1 MMIGKRISNRY
12 KILESIGGGGMANVY
27 LAHDIILDRDVAV
40 KILRIDLA
48 DESNLIR
55 RFQREAQSATSLV
68 HPNIVGVY
76 DVGEENDLHYIVME
90 YVEGM
95 DLKQYIH
102 EHYPIPYEKTVDI
115 MLQILSAV
123 KVAHQHQIIHRD
135 LKPQNILI
143 DKQGNVKITDFGIAM
158 ALSETSI
165 TQTNSLLGSVHYL
178 SPEQARGGMATQK
191 SDIYALGIVLY
202 EMIMGKVPFDGES
215 AVSIAIKHLQTT
227 VPSVKEQ
234 NPDIPQ
240 SIDNIIL
247 RSTAKDPFLRYQSV
261 EEMEKDL
268 RTALDPERK
277 NEAPFVFKE
286 DNEVTKTIPII
297 PANIMNNIENTK
309 VSESEA
315 AKASSEKPKKKKK
328 NRKKVFWITFIVI
341 LLFAALIGVLWYLGK
356 QPTTVEVPNV
366 SNQTESS
373 AISNLEEQGFNVNKT
388 IEKNSDKIE
397 EGKIISTDPKAG
409 EKVEKG
415 SQINLYISVGSK
427 KITLEDYTGKSYDTV
442 KKTLNEQGFRSVS
455 SQEAYSDEQD
465 KGMIISQNP
474 LANQNVVAKDTDI
487 TFVVSKGPEPVLL
500 ANLSGFTKK
509 AAEDYAKTNQLEIS
523 SSEEYSDSVPE
534 GQVISQ
540 KPSAGTSMAKGDN
553 ISVVI
558 SKGEKEKQ
566 VKSVSKD
573 FTIPYKKEDS
583 SDDEA
588 DDDQPKQEH
597 VQIFIEDKNH
607 TYSSVFRE
615 LDITKDTSV
624 TINFDI
630 EEGSKAKYRIV
641 REKETVD
648 EGTVDYPK

>member
-247 RSTAKDPFLRYQSV
+247 RSTAKDPFLRYQSI

-297 PANIMNNIENTK
+297 PANIMQNIEDTK
-309 VSESEA
+309 VSEPEA
-315 AKASSEKPKKKKK
+315 AKTPPKKPKKKK

-373 AISNLEEQGFNVNKT
+373 AISNLEAQGFNVNKT

-409 EKVEKG
+409 KKVEKG
-415 SQINLYISVGSK
+415 SRINLYISVGSK

-442 KKTLNEQGFRSVS
+442 KKTLDEQGFRSVS

-474 LANQNVVAKDTDI
+474 LANQDVVAKDTDI
-487 TFVVSKGPEPVLL
+487 SFVVSKGPEPVLL

-566 VKSVSKD
+566 VKTVSKD
-573 FTIPYKKEDS
+573 FTIPYKEEDN

-588 DDDQPKQEH
+588 DNDQPKQEH

-648 EGTVDYPK
+648 EGTVDYPE

>member
-247 RSTAKDPFLRYQSV
+247 RSTAKDPFLRYQSI

-297 PANIMNNIENTK
+297 PANIMQNIEDTK
-309 VSESEA
+309 VSEPEA
-315 AKASSEKPKKKKK
+315 AKTPPKKPKKKK

-373 AISNLEEQGFNVNKT
+373 AISNLEAQGFNVNKT

-409 EKVEKG
+409 KKVEKG
-415 SQINLYISVGSK
+415 SRINLYISVGSK

-442 KKTLNEQGFRSVS
+442 KKTLDEQGFRSVS

-474 LANQNVVAKDTDI
+474 LANQDVVAKDTDI
-487 TFVVSKGPEPVLL
+487 SFVVSKGPEPVLL

-523 SSEEYSDSVPE
+523 SSEEYSDSVLE

-566 VKSVSKD
+566 VKTVSKD
-573 FTIPYKKEDS
+573 FTIPYKEEDN

-648 EGTVDYPK
+648 EGTVDYPE

>member
-247 RSTAKDPFLRYQSV
+247 RSTAKDPFLRYQSI

-297 PANIMNNIENTK
+297 PANIMQNIEDTK
-309 VSESEA
+309 VSEPEA
-315 AKASSEKPKKKKK
+315 AKTPPKKPKKKK

-373 AISNLEEQGFNVNKT
+373 AISNLEAQGFNVNKT

-409 EKVEKG
+409 KKVEKG
-415 SQINLYISVGSK
+415 SRINLYISVGSK

-442 KKTLNEQGFRSVS
+442 KKTLDEQGFRSVS

-474 LANQNVVAKDTDI
+474 LANQDVVAKDTDI
-487 TFVVSKGPEPVLL
+487 SFVVSKGPEPVLL

-523 SSEEYSDSVPE
+523 SSEEYSDSVLE

-566 VKSVSKD
+566 VKTVSKD
-573 FTIPYKKEDS
+573 FTIPYKEEDN

-588 DDDQPKQEH
+588 DGDQPKQEH

-648 EGTVDYPK
+648 EGTVDYPE

>member
-247 RSTAKDPFLRYQSV
+247 RSTAKDPFLRYQSI

-297 PANIMNNIENTK
+297 PANIMQNIEDTK
-309 VSESEA
+309 VSEPEA
-315 AKASSEKPKKKKK
+315 AKIPPKKPKKKK

-373 AISNLEEQGFNVNKT
+373 AISNLEAQGFNVNKT

-409 EKVEKG
+409 KKVEKG
-415 SQINLYISVGSK
+415 SRINLYISVGSK

-442 KKTLNEQGFRSVS
+442 KKTLDEQGFRSVS

-474 LANQNVVAKDTDI
+474 LANQDVVAKDTDI
-487 TFVVSKGPEPVLL
+487 SFVVSKGPEPVLL

-566 VKSVSKD
+566 VKTVSKD
-573 FTIPYKKEDS
+573 FTIPYKEEDN

-648 EGTVDYPK
+648 EGTVDYPE

>member
-234 NPDIPQ
+234 NPAIPQ

-247 RSTAKDPFLRYQSV
+247 RSTAKDPFLRYQSI

-297 PANIMNNIENTK
+297 PANIMQNIEDTK
-309 VSESEA
+309 VSEPEA
-315 AKASSEKPKKKKK
+315 AKTPPKKPKKKK

-373 AISNLEEQGFNVNKT
+373 AISNLEAQGFNVNKT

-409 EKVEKG
+409 KKVEKG
-415 SQINLYISVGSK
+415 SRINLYISVGSK

-442 KKTLNEQGFRSVS
+442 KKTLDEQGFRSVS

-474 LANQNVVAKDTDI
+474 LANQDVVAKDTDI
-487 TFVVSKGPEPVLL
+487 SFVVSKGPEPVLL

-566 VKSVSKD
+566 VKTVSKD
-573 FTIPYKKEDS
+573 FTIPYKEEDN

-648 EGTVDYPK
+648 EGTVDYPE

>member
-234 NPDIPQ
+234 NPAIPQ

-247 RSTAKDPFLRYQSV
+247 RSTAKDPFLRYQSI

-297 PANIMNNIENTK
+297 PANIMQNIEDTK
-309 VSESEA
+309 VSEPEA
-315 AKASSEKPKKKKK
+315 AKTPPKKPKKKK
-328 NRKKVFWITFIVI
+328 NRKKVFWITFILI

-373 AISNLEEQGFNVNKT
+373 AISNLEAQGFNVNKT

-409 EKVEKG
+409 KKVEKG
-415 SQINLYISVGSK
+415 SRINLYISVGSK

-442 KKTLNEQGFRSVS
+442 KKTLDEQGFRSVS

-474 LANQNVVAKDTDI
+474 LANQDVVAKDTDI
-487 TFVVSKGPEPVLL
+487 SFVVSKGPEPVLL

-566 VKSVSKD
+566 VKTVSKD
-573 FTIPYKKEDS
+573 FTIPYKEEDN

-648 EGTVDYPK
+648 EGTVDYPE

>member
-247 RSTAKDPFLRYQSV
+247 RSTAKDPFLRYQSI

-297 PANIMNNIENTK
+297 PANIMQNIEDTK
-309 VSESEA
+309 VSEPEA
-315 AKASSEKPKKKKK
+315 AKTPPKKPKKKK
-328 NRKKVFWITFIVI
+328 NRKKSFLDHLYRDSPICRSDRC
-341 LLFAALIGVLWYLGK
+341 ALVSR
-356 QPTTVEVPNV
+356 QTT
-366 SNQTESS
+366 
-373 AISNLEEQGFNVNKT
+373 
-388 IEKNSDKIE
+388 
-397 EGKIISTDPKAG
+397 
-409 EKVEKG
+409 
-415 SQINLYISVGSK
+415 
-427 KITLEDYTGKSYDTV
+427 YD
-442 KKTLNEQGFRSVS
+442 
-455 SQEAYSDEQD
+455 
-465 KGMIISQNP
+465 
-474 LANQNVVAKDTDI
+474 
-487 TFVVSKGPEPVLL
+487 
-500 ANLSGFTKK
+500 SG
-509 AAEDYAKTNQLEIS
+509 
-523 SSEEYSDSVPE
+523 SSECQQSN
-534 GQVISQ
+534 G
-540 KPSAGTSMAKGDN
+540 
-553 ISVVI
+553 
-558 SKGEKEKQ
+558 
-566 VKSVSKD
+566 
-573 FTIPYKKEDS
+573 
-583 SDDEA
+583 
-588 DDDQPKQEH
+588 
-597 VQIFIEDKNH
+597 VQRDLQ
-607 TYSSVFRE
+607 S
-615 LDITKDTSV
+615 
-624 TINFDI
+624 
-630 EEGSKAKYRIV
+630 GSTRLQ
-641 REKETVD
+641 RQ
-648 EGTVDYPK
+648 

>member
-247 RSTAKDPFLRYQSV
+247 RSTAKDPFLRYQSI

-297 PANIMNNIENTK
+297 PANIMQNIEDTK
-309 VSESEA
+309 VSEPEA
-315 AKASSEKPKKKKK
+315 AKTPPKKPKKKK

-373 AISNLEEQGFNVNKT
+373 AISNLEAQGFNVNKT

-409 EKVEKG
+409 KKVEKG
-415 SQINLYISVGSK
+415 SRINLYISVGSK

-442 KKTLNEQGFRSVS
+442 KKTLDEQGFRSVS

-474 LANQNVVAKDTDI
+474 LANQDVVAKDTDI
-487 TFVVSKGPEPVLL
+487 SFVVSKGPEPVLL

-566 VKSVSKD
+566 VKTVSKD
-573 FTIPYKKEDS
+573 FTIPYKEEDN
-583 SDDEA
+583 SDAEA

-607 TYSSVFRE
+607 TYSSVFRV

-648 EGTVDYPK
+648 EGTVDYPE

>member
-234 NPDIPQ
+234 NPAIPQ

-247 RSTAKDPFLRYQSV
+247 RSTAKDPFLRYQSI

-297 PANIMNNIENTK
+297 PANIMQNIEDTK
-309 VSESEA
+309 VSEPEA
-315 AKASSEKPKKKKK
+315 AKTPPKKPKKKK

-373 AISNLEEQGFNVNKT
+373 AISNLEAQGFNVNKT

-409 EKVEKG
+409 KKVEKG
-415 SQINLYISVGSK
+415 SRINLYISVGSK

-442 KKTLNEQGFRSVS
+442 KKTLDEQGFRSVS

-474 LANQNVVAKDTDI
+474 LANQDVVAKDTDI
-487 TFVVSKGPEPVLL
+487 SFVVSKGPEPVLL

-566 VKSVSKD
+566 VKTVSKD
-573 FTIPYKKEDS
+573 FTIPYKEEDN

-588 DDDQPKQEH
+588 DSDQPKQEH

-630 EEGSKAKYRIV
+630 EEGSKAKYRVV

-648 EGTVDYPK
+648 EGTVDYPE

>member
-234 NPDIPQ
+234 NPVIPQ

-247 RSTAKDPFLRYQSV
+247 RSTAKDPFLRYQSI

-297 PANIMNNIENTK
+297 PANIMQNIEDTK
-309 VSESEA
+309 VSEPEA
-315 AKASSEKPKKKKK
+315 AKTPPKKPKKKK

-373 AISNLEEQGFNVNKT
+373 AISNLEAQGFNVNKT

-409 EKVEKG
+409 KKVEKG
-415 SQINLYISVGSK
+415 SRINLYISVGSK

-442 KKTLNEQGFRSVS
+442 KKTLDEQGFRSVS

-474 LANQNVVAKDTDI
+474 LANQDVVAKDTDI
-487 TFVVSKGPEPVLL
+487 SFVVSKGPEPVLL

-566 VKSVSKD
+566 VKTVSKD
-573 FTIPYKKEDS
+573 FTIPYKEEDN

-588 DDDQPKQEH
+588 DGDQPKQEH

-648 EGTVDYPK
+648 EGTVDYPE

>member
-234 NPDIPQ
+234 NPAIPQ

-247 RSTAKDPFLRYQSV
+247 RSTAKDPFLRYQSI

-297 PANIMNNIENTK
+297 PANIMQNIEDTK
-309 VSESEA
+309 VSEPEA
-315 AKASSEKPKKKKK
+315 AKTPPKKPKKKK
-328 NRKKVFWITFIVI
+328 NRKKVFWITFILI

-373 AISNLEEQGFNVNKT
+373 AISNLEAQGFNVNKT

-409 EKVEKG
+409 KKVEKG
-415 SQINLYISVGSK
+415 SRINLYISVGSK

-442 KKTLNEQGFRSVS
+442 KKTLDEQGFRSVS

-474 LANQNVVAKDTDI
+474 LANQDVVAKDTDI
-487 TFVVSKGPEPVLL
+487 SFVVSKGPEPVLL

-523 SSEEYSDSVPE
+523 SSEEYSDSVLE

-566 VKSVSKD
+566 VKTVSKD
-573 FTIPYKKEDS
+573 FTIPYKEEDN

-648 EGTVDYPK
+648 EGTVDYPE

>member
-247 RSTAKDPFLRYQSV
+247 RSTAKDPFLRYQSI

-297 PANIMNNIENTK
+297 PANIMQNIEDTK
-309 VSESEA
+309 VSEPEA
-315 AKASSEKPKKKKK
+315 AKTPPEKPKKKK
-328 NRKKVFWITFIVI
+328 NRKKIFWITFIVI

-373 AISNLEEQGFNVNKT
+373 AISNLEAQGFNVNKT

-409 EKVEKG
+409 KKVEKG
-415 SQINLYISVGSK
+415 SRINLYISVGSK

-442 KKTLNEQGFRSVS
+442 KKTLDEQGFRSVS

-474 LANQNVVAKDTDI
+474 LANQDVVAKDTDI
-487 TFVVSKGPEPVLL
+487 SFVVSKGPEPVLL

-566 VKSVSKD
+566 VKTVSKD
-573 FTIPYKKEDS
+573 FTIPYKEEDN

-648 EGTVDYPK
+648 EGTVDYPE

>member
-247 RSTAKDPFLRYQSV
+247 RSTAKDPFLRYQSI

-297 PANIMNNIENTK
+297 PANIMQNIEDTK
-309 VSESEA
+309 VSEPEA
-315 AKASSEKPKKKKK
+315 AKTPPKKPKKKK

-373 AISNLEEQGFNVNKT
+373 AISNLEAQGFNVNKT

-409 EKVEKG
+409 KKVEKG
-415 SQINLYISVGSK
+415 SRINLYISVGSK

-442 KKTLNEQGFRSVS
+442 KKTLDEQGFRSVS

-474 LANQNVVAKDTDI
+474 LANQDVVAKDTDI
-487 TFVVSKGPEPVLL
+487 SFVVSKGPEPVLL
-500 ANLSGFTKK
+500 ANLSGFTEK

-566 VKSVSKD
+566 VKTVSKD
-573 FTIPYKKEDS
+573 FTIPYKEEDN

-588 DDDQPKQEH
+588 DGDQPKQEH

-648 EGTVDYPK
+648 EGTVDYPE

>member
-247 RSTAKDPFLRYQSV
+247 RSTAKDPFLRYQSI

-297 PANIMNNIENTK
+297 PANIMQNIEDTK
-309 VSESEA
+309 VSEPEA
-315 AKASSEKPKKKKK
+315 AKTPPKKPKKKK

-373 AISNLEEQGFNVNKT
+373 AISNLEAQGFNVNKT

-409 EKVEKG
+409 KKVEKG
-415 SQINLYISVGSK
+415 SRINLYISVGSK

-442 KKTLNEQGFRSVS
+442 KKTLDEQGFRSVS

-474 LANQNVVAKDTDI
+474 LANQDVVAKDTDI
-487 TFVVSKGPEPVLL
+487 SFVVSKGPEPVLL

-540 KPSAGTSMAKGDN
+540 KPSAGTSMAKGDK

-566 VKSVSKD
+566 VKTVSKD
-573 FTIPYKKEDS
+573 FTIPYKEEDN

-648 EGTVDYPK
+648 EGTVDYPE

>member
-247 RSTAKDPFLRYQSV
+247 RSTAKDPFLRYQSI

-297 PANIMNNIENTK
+297 PANIMQNIKDTK
-309 VSESEA
+309 VSEPEA
-315 AKASSEKPKKKKK
+315 AKTSPKKPKKKK

-373 AISNLEEQGFNVNKT
+373 AISNLEAQGFNVNKT

-409 EKVEKG
+409 KKVEKG
-415 SQINLYISVGSK
+415 SRINLYISVGSK

-442 KKTLNEQGFRSVS
+442 KKTLDEQGFRSVS

-474 LANQNVVAKDTDI
+474 LANQDVVAKDTDI
-487 TFVVSKGPEPVLL
+487 SFVVSKGPEPVLL

-566 VKSVSKD
+566 VKTVSKD
-573 FTIPYKKEDS
+573 FTIPYKEEDN

-648 EGTVDYPK
+648 EGTVDYPE

>member
-247 RSTAKDPFLRYQSV
+247 RSTAKDPFLRYQSI

-297 PANIMNNIENTK
+297 PANIMQNIEDTK
-309 VSESEA
+309 VSEPEA
-315 AKASSEKPKKKKK
+315 AKTPPKKPKKKK

-373 AISNLEEQGFNVNKT
+373 AISNLEAQGFNVNKT

-409 EKVEKG
+409 KKVEKG
-415 SQINLYISVGSK
+415 SRINLYISVGSK

-442 KKTLNEQGFRSVS
+442 KKTLDEQGFRSVS

-474 LANQNVVAKDTDI
+474 LANQDVVAKDTDI
-487 TFVVSKGPEPVLL
+487 SFVVSKGPEPVLL

-566 VKSVSKD
+566 VKTVSKD
-573 FTIPYKKEDS
+573 FTIPYKEEDN

-588 DDDQPKQEH
+588 DGDQPKQEH

-648 EGTVDYPK
+648 EGTVDYPE

>member
-247 RSTAKDPFLRYQSV
+247 RSTAKDPFLRYQSI

-297 PANIMNNIENTK
+297 PANIMQNIEDTK
-309 VSESEA
+309 VSEPEA
-315 AKASSEKPKKKKK
+315 AKTPPEKPKKKK

-373 AISNLEEQGFNVNKT
+373 AISNLEAQGFNVNKT

-409 EKVEKG
+409 KKVEKG
-415 SQINLYISVGSK
+415 SRINLYISVGSK

-442 KKTLNEQGFRSVS
+442 KKTLDEQGFRSVS

-474 LANQNVVAKDTDI
+474 LANQDVVAKDTDI
-487 TFVVSKGPEPVLL
+487 SFVVSKGPEPVLL

-566 VKSVSKD
+566 VKTVSKD
-573 FTIPYKKEDS
+573 FTIPYKEEDN

-648 EGTVDYPK
+648 EGTVDYPE

>member
-247 RSTAKDPFLRYQSV
+247 RSTAKDPFLRYQSI

-297 PANIMNNIENTK
+297 PANIMQNIEDTK
-309 VSESEA
+309 VSEPEA
-315 AKASSEKPKKKKK
+315 AKTPPKKPKKKK

-373 AISNLEEQGFNVNKT
+373 AISNLEAQGFNVNKT

-409 EKVEKG
+409 KKVEKG
-415 SQINLYISVGSK
+415 SRINLYISVGSK

-442 KKTLNEQGFRSVS
+442 KKTLDEQGFRSVS

-474 LANQNVVAKDTDI
+474 LANQDVVAKDTDI
-487 TFVVSKGPEPVLL
+487 SFVVSKGPEPVLL

-566 VKSVSKD
+566 VKTVSKD
-573 FTIPYKKEDS
+573 FTIPYKEEDN

-648 EGTVDYPK
+648 EGTVDYPE

>member
-247 RSTAKDPFLRYQSV
+247 RSTAKDPFLRYQSI

-297 PANIMNNIENTK
+297 PANIMQNIEDTK
-309 VSESEA
+309 VSEPEA
-315 AKASSEKPKKKKK
+315 AKTPPKKPKKKK
-328 NRKKVFWITFIVI
+328 NRKKVFWITFILI

-373 AISNLEEQGFNVNKT
+373 AISNLEAQGFNVNKT

-409 EKVEKG
+409 KKVEKG
-415 SQINLYISVGSK
+415 SRINLYISVGSK

-442 KKTLNEQGFRSVS
+442 KKTLDEQGFRSVS

-474 LANQNVVAKDTDI
+474 LANQDVVAKDTDI
-487 TFVVSKGPEPVLL
+487 SFVVSKGPEPVLL

-523 SSEEYSDSVPE
+523 SSEEYSDSVLE

-566 VKSVSKD
+566 VKTVSKD
-573 FTIPYKKEDS
+573 FTIPYKEEDN

-648 EGTVDYPK
+648 EGTVDYPE

>member
-247 RSTAKDPFLRYQSV
+247 RSTAKDPFLRYQSI

-297 PANIMNNIENTK
+297 PANIMQNIEDTK
-309 VSESEA
+309 VSEPEA
-315 AKASSEKPKKKKK
+315 AKTPPKKPKKKK

-373 AISNLEEQGFNVNKT
+373 AISNLEAQGFNVNKT

-409 EKVEKG
+409 KKVEKG
-415 SQINLYISVGSK
+415 SRINLYISVGSK

-442 KKTLNEQGFRSVS
+442 KKTLDEQGFRSVS

-474 LANQNVVAKDTDI
+474 LANQDVVAKDTDI
-487 TFVVSKGPEPVLL
+487 SFVVSKGPEPVLL

-566 VKSVSKD
+566 VKTVSKD
-573 FTIPYKKEDS
+573 FTIPYKEEDN

-588 DDDQPKQEH
+588 EDDQPKQEH

-648 EGTVDYPK
+648 EGTVDYPE

>member
-247 RSTAKDPFLRYQSV
+247 RSTAKDPFLRYQSI

-297 PANIMNNIENTK
+297 PANIMQNIEDTK
-309 VSESEA
+309 VSEPEA
-315 AKASSEKPKKKKK
+315 AKTPPKKPKKKK

-373 AISNLEEQGFNVNKT
+373 AISNLEAQGFNVNKT

-409 EKVEKG
+409 KKVEKG
-415 SQINLYISVGSK
+415 SRINLYISVGSK

-442 KKTLNEQGFRSVS
+442 KKTLDEQGFRSVS

-474 LANQNVVAKDTDI
+474 LANQDVVAKDTDI
-487 TFVVSKGPEPVLL
+487 SFVVSKGPEPVFL

-523 SSEEYSDSVPE
+523 SSEEYSDSVLE

-566 VKSVSKD
+566 VKTVSKD
-573 FTIPYKKEDS
+573 FTIPYKEEDN

-648 EGTVDYPK
+648 EGTVDYPE

>member
-102 EHYPIPYEKTVDI
+102 EHYPIPYEKTIDI

-234 NPDIPQ
+234 NPAIPQ

-247 RSTAKDPFLRYQSV
+247 RSTAKDPFLRYQSI

-297 PANIMNNIENTK
+297 PANIMQNIEDTK
-309 VSESEA
+309 VSEPEA
-315 AKASSEKPKKKKK
+315 AKTPPKKPKKKK
-328 NRKKVFWITFIVI
+328 NRKKVFWITFILI

-373 AISNLEEQGFNVNKT
+373 AISNLEAQGFNVNKT

-409 EKVEKG
+409 KKVEKG
-415 SQINLYISVGSK
+415 SRINLYISVGSK

-442 KKTLNEQGFRSVS
+442 KKTLDEQGFRSVS

-474 LANQNVVAKDTDI
+474 LANQDVVAKDTDI
-487 TFVVSKGPEPVLL
+487 SFVVSKGPEPVLL

-523 SSEEYSDSVPE
+523 SSEEYSDSVLE

-566 VKSVSKD
+566 VKTVSKD
-573 FTIPYKKEDS
+573 FTIPYKEEDN

-648 EGTVDYPK
+648 EGTVDYPE

>member
-234 NPDIPQ
+234 NPAIPQ

-247 RSTAKDPFLRYQSV
+247 RSTAKDPFLRYQSI

-297 PANIMNNIENTK
+297 PANIMQNIEDTK
-309 VSESEA
+309 VSEPEA
-315 AKASSEKPKKKKK
+315 AKTPPKKPKKKK

-373 AISNLEEQGFNVNKT
+373 AISNLEAQGFNVNKT

-409 EKVEKG
+409 KKVEKG
-415 SQINLYISVGSK
+415 SRINLYISVGSK

-442 KKTLNEQGFRSVS
+442 KKTLDEQGFRSVS

-474 LANQNVVAKDTDI
+474 LANQDVVAKDTDI
-487 TFVVSKGPEPVLL
+487 SFVVSKGPEPVLL

-566 VKSVSKD
+566 VKTVSKD
-573 FTIPYKKEDS
+573 FTIPYKEEDN

-588 DDDQPKQEH
+588 DSDQPKQEH

-648 EGTVDYPK
+648 EGTVDYPE

>member
-191 SDIYALGIVLY
+191 SDIYALGIVIY

-234 NPDIPQ
+234 NPAIPQ

-247 RSTAKDPFLRYQSV
+247 RSTAKDPFLRYQSI

-297 PANIMNNIENTK
+297 PANIMQNIEDTK
-309 VSESEA
+309 VSEPEA
-315 AKASSEKPKKKKK
+315 AKTPPKKPKKKK

-373 AISNLEEQGFNVNKT
+373 AISNLEAQGFNVNKT

-409 EKVEKG
+409 KKVEKG
-415 SQINLYISVGSK
+415 SRINLYISVGSK

-442 KKTLNEQGFRSVS
+442 KKTLDEQGFRSVS

-474 LANQNVVAKDTDI
+474 LANQDVVAKDTDI
-487 TFVVSKGPEPVLL
+487 SFVVSKGPEPVLL

-566 VKSVSKD
+566 VKTVSKD
-573 FTIPYKKEDS
+573 FTIPYKEEDN

-588 DDDQPKQEH
+588 DGDQPKQEH

-648 EGTVDYPK
+648 EGTVDYPE

>member
-234 NPDIPQ
+234 NPAIPQ

-247 RSTAKDPFLRYQSV
+247 RSTAKDPFLRYQSI

-297 PANIMNNIENTK
+297 PANIMQNIEDTK
-309 VSESEA
+309 VSEPEA
-315 AKASSEKPKKKKK
+315 AKTPPKKPKKKK

-373 AISNLEEQGFNVNKT
+373 AISNLEAQGFNVNKT

-409 EKVEKG
+409 KKVEKG
-415 SQINLYISVGSK
+415 SRINLYISVGSK

-442 KKTLNEQGFRSVS
+442 KKTLDEQGFRSVS

-474 LANQNVVAKDTDI
+474 LANQDVVAKDTDI
-487 TFVVSKGPEPVLL
+487 SFVVSKGPEPVLL

-523 SSEEYSDSVPE
+523 SSEEYSDSVLE

-566 VKSVSKD
+566 VKTVSKD
-573 FTIPYKKEDS
+573 FTIPYKEEDN

-648 EGTVDYPK
+648 EGTVDYPE

>member
-247 RSTAKDPFLRYQSV
+247 RSTAKDPFLRYQSI

-297 PANIMNNIENTK
+297 PANIMQNIEDTK
-309 VSESEA
+309 VSEPEA
-315 AKASSEKPKKKKK
+315 AKTPPKKPKKKK

-373 AISNLEEQGFNVNKT
+373 AISNLEAQGFNVNKT

-409 EKVEKG
+409 KKVEKG
-415 SQINLYISVGSK
+415 SRINLYISVGSK

-442 KKTLNEQGFRSVS
+442 KKTLDEQGFRSVS

-474 LANQNVVAKDTDI
+474 LANQDVVAKDTDI
-487 TFVVSKGPEPVLL
+487 SFVVSKGPEPVLL

-566 VKSVSKD
+566 VKTVSKD
-573 FTIPYKKEDS
+573 FTIPYKEEDN

-588 DDDQPKQEH
+588 DSDQPKQEH

-648 EGTVDYPK
+648 EGTVDYPE

>member
-234 NPDIPQ
+234 NPVIPQ

-247 RSTAKDPFLRYQSV
+247 RSTAKDPFLRYQSI

-297 PANIMNNIENTK
+297 PANIMQNIEDTK
-309 VSESEA
+309 VSEPEA
-315 AKASSEKPKKKKK
+315 AKTPPKKPKKKK

-373 AISNLEEQGFNVNKT
+373 AISNLEAQGFNVNKT

-409 EKVEKG
+409 KKVEKG
-415 SQINLYISVGSK
+415 SRINLYISVGSK

-442 KKTLNEQGFRSVS
+442 KKTLDEQGFRSVS

-474 LANQNVVAKDTDI
+474 LANQDVVAKDTDI
-487 TFVVSKGPEPVLL
+487 SFVVSKGPEPVLL

-566 VKSVSKD
+566 VKTVSKD
-573 FTIPYKKEDS
+573 FTIPYKEEDN

-588 DDDQPKQEH
+588 DSDQPKQEH

-648 EGTVDYPK
+648 EGTVDYPE

>member
-247 RSTAKDPFLRYQSV
+247 RSTAKDPFLRYQSI

-277 NEAPFVFKE
+277 NEVPFVFKE

-297 PANIMNNIENTK
+297 PANIMQNIEDTK
-309 VSESEA
+309 VSEPEA
-315 AKASSEKPKKKKK
+315 AKTPPEKPKKKK

-373 AISNLEEQGFNVNKT
+373 AISNLEAQGFNVNKT

-409 EKVEKG
+409 KKVEKG
-415 SQINLYISVGSK
+415 SRINLYISVGSK

-442 KKTLNEQGFRSVS
+442 KKTLDEQGFRSVS

-474 LANQNVVAKDTDI
+474 LANQDVVAKDTDI
-487 TFVVSKGPEPVLL
+487 SFVVSKGPEPVLL

-566 VKSVSKD
+566 VKTVSKD
-573 FTIPYKKEDS
+573 FTIPYKEEDN

-648 EGTVDYPK
+648 EGTVDYPE